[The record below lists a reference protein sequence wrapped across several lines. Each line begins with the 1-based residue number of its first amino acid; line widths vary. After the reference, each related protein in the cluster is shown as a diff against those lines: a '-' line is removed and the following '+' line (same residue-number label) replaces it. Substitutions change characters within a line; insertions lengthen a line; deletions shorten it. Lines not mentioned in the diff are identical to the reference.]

1 MKATVAMN
9 PNYYTRR
16 PVRTCPYPN
25 ARGKRI
31 TAEKVVDTLLAIAI
45 TASVVTILLFLLT
58 LG

>member
-1 MKATVAMN
+1 MKATAMN

-16 PVRTCPYPN
+16 PVHCPAFPN
-25 ARGKRI
+25 AAEKRI
-31 TAEKVVDTLLAIAI
+31 TAEKVVDTLLAVAI